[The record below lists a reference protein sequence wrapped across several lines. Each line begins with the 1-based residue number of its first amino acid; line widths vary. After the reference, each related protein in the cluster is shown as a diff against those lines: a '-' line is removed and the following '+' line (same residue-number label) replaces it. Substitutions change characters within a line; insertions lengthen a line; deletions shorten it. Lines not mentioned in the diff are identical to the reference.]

1 MDEFFRN
8 TSQLGAFG
16 EFVYKRFCEK
26 QGHCVERTNYC
37 HTDFLVTHKGT
48 GKQIYVD
55 VKASYTAVHGYKNK
69 RFGKDIVYD
78 TILVSA
84 GRVTLIPD
92 DGSFFRDKG
101 KRDLGPIDQLVA
113 EWSSSHKTK
122 ATRKRALSDES
133 FSRLK
138 AAFSVSPYPR
148 FRLVERGD
156 ASSKRWTGT
165 VDNLPG
171 SRSTQSKF
179 DATVF
184 VQYGCLNFQQF
195 VSKVMLIPHRL
206 LLERSVKMT
215 KPSSR
220 QSKKKI
226 SEVMDLVCY
235 ECKFP
240 EYVFEGLDQ
249 LVDFVE
255 EAKH

>member
-1 MDEFFRN
+1 MDEFFKN
-8 TSQLGAFG
+8 KSQLGAFG
-16 EFVYKRFCEK
+16 EFAYKRFCEK
-26 QGHCVERTNYC
+26 QGHSAERTNYC

-48 GKQIYVD
+48 GKQLYVD
-55 VKASYTAVHGYKNK
+55 VKTSCTAVNGYKSK
-69 RFGKDIVYD
+69 RFGEDIVYE
-78 TILVSA
+78 TILVS
-84 GRVTLIPD
+84 GGVVTLIPD
-92 DGSFFRDKG
+92 AGSFFHDIGRK
-101 KRDLGPIDQLVA
+101 DLGAIDQLVA
-113 EWSSSHKTK
+113 EWRGSHKPK
-122 ATRKRALSDES
+122 ATRKRIISDEA
-133 FSRLK
+133 FSKLK
-138 AAFSVSPYPR
+138 AAFSISPYPR

-171 SRSTQSKF
+171 STSTQNKF

-184 VQYGCLNFQQF
+184 VQYGCLNFQQH

-206 LLERSVKMT
+206 LLEHRVKMT
-215 KPSSR
+215 KPSQR

-235 ECKFP
+235 ECNFP

-255 EAKH
+255 AAKH